1 MLSGVK
7 MTSETEANSVW
18 KLTILRNGE
27 QGNPDSLEDAEFRF
41 GRYKDEVYRSPVCRA
56 PSGVIRAIREAGLEE
71 QALESG
77 LVVEMSSRPKEGWLQ
92 FDSVTTLTQ
101 TTDDP
106 HFPGLPLTR
115 RRTLFSSPSDE
126 SSLVFIDLTPMCR
139 PNSKM
144 PSRVW
149 VRVTEL
155 NLGRLAWAV
164 ENGIYQEP
172 ASRQQSLHRWFKFES
187 DNPPG
192 RPDEFKMPGPI

>member
-1 MLSGVK
+1 M
-7 MTSETEANSVW
+7 
-18 KLTILRNGE
+18 
-27 QGNPDSLEDAEFRF
+27 
-41 GRYKDEVYRSPVCRA
+41 CRA
-56 PSGVIRAIREAGLEE
+56 PSDSGDREAGLEE

-155 NLGRLAWAV
+155 NLGRLAAV
-164 ENGIYQEP
+164 EMGLPGTSIWAAEP
-172 ASRQQSLHRWFKFES
+172 AQVVQVRIGQSSGKARWVQ
-187 DNPPG
+187 NA
-192 RPDEFKMPGPI
+192 RPDLA

>member
-1 MLSGVK
+1 MRQRQ
-7 MTSETEANSVW
+7 TAC
-18 KLTILRNGE
+18 KLTILEWRTGKSGFPGGWSSDSGGTRTRFTIPRV
-27 QGNPDSLEDAEFRF
+27 QGPIRGDSGNMRQASR
-41 GRYKDEVYRSPVCRA
+41 RT
-56 PSGVIRAIREAGLEE
+56 
-71 QALESG
+71 ALESG

-192 RPDEFKMPGPI
+192 RPDEFKM